1 MEHRRGHR
9 EKHGRGGVVDESAA
23 VLELAEQ
30 ALRACGY
37 LVLVTH
43 DPLEAL
49 AVACRVRVDLV
60 VARTAM
66 LDRLRPELNSPRML
80 VIASSDDKRSIPSSL
95 REPFSL
101 PELQGAVANA
111 LHVRAT

>member
-1 MEHRRGHR
+1 VSATVV
-9 EKHGRGGVVDESAA
+9 VVDESPA
-23 VLELAEQ
+23 VLELADQ

-43 DPLEAL
+43 DPREAL
-49 AVACRVRVDLV
+49 AVASRVRVDLV
-60 VARTAM
+60 VGRTAM

-80 VIASSDDKRSIPSSL
+80 AITGWDDKRSIPSAL

-101 PELQGAVANA
+101 AELQRAVADA
-111 LHVRAT
+111 LDGDGR